1 MESVSQDIIVVK
13 GGNRILVLKA
23 TIIWSVHVNDNCFLF
38 LHRMRRGWMSV
49 PGNGFW
55 FLSWDNVVMGLAG
68 ILRQESLEDVA
79 ETP

>member
-1 MESVSQDIIVVK
+1 
-13 GGNRILVLKA
+13 
-23 TIIWSVHVNDNCFLF
+23 
-38 LHRMRRGWMSV
+38 MSV